1 MRNRCIIKEEENQM
15 KITYHNA
22 GNAPETKTFKDIAE
36 FLMLQNREIPAIQDH
51 YEVDELYVGDE
62 KVDFKG
68 TIGDLFDKYNK

>member
-1 MRNRCIIKEEENQM
+1 M

-22 GNAPETKTFKDIAE
+22 GNAPETKTFKDDEE

-51 YEVDELYVGDE
+51 YQVDELYVEDE
-62 KVDFKG
+62 QVDFTG

>member
-1 MRNRCIIKEEENQM
+1 M

-22 GNAPETKTFKDIAE
+22 GNALETKTFKDVEE

-51 YEVDELYVGDE
+51 YQVDELYVEDE
-62 KVDFKG
+62 QVDFTG

>member
-1 MRNRCIIKEEENQM
+1 M

-22 GNAPETKTFKDIAE
+22 GNAPETKAFKDVEE

-51 YEVDELYVGDE
+51 YQVDELYVEDE
-62 KVDFKG
+62 QVDFTG

>member
-1 MRNRCIIKEEENQM
+1 MYNKRGGKQM

-51 YEVDELYVGDE
+51 YEVDALYVGDE
-62 KVDFKG
+62 QVDFKG
-68 TIGDLFDKYNK
+68 TIGDLFDKNNN

>member
-1 MRNRCIIKEEENQM
+1 M

-22 GNAPETKTFKDIAE
+22 GNAPETRTFKDVEE

-51 YEVDELYVGDE
+51 YQVDELYVEDE
-62 KVDFKG
+62 QVDFTG

>member
-1 MRNRCIIKEEENQM
+1 M

-22 GNAPETKTFKDIAE
+22 GNAPETKTFKHVEE

-51 YEVDELYVGDE
+51 YQVDELYVEDE
-62 KVDFKG
+62 QVDFTG